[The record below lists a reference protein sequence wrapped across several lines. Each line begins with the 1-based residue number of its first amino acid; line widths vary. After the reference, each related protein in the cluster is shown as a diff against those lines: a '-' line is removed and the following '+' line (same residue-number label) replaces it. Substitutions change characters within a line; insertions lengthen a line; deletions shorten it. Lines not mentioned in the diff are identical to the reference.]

1 MNTDMIMAEYKYGP
15 SSFSI
20 LIFFLLLMI
29 VGLSLL
35 PLLNVQL
42 TPSRSLPRLSVNYR
56 WPDASARVIEQEVTS
71 RLEGLFSSVKGLKEV
86 SSVSSKGYGY
96 INMSF
101 KKTVNLDAA
110 RFEIASLIRQAYP
123 DLPPQ
128 VSFPELSMSAMGQNS
143 SPVLTYTLRASA
155 SPFFIQKYAEDHLVP
170 RLSVIPGVSGVKV
183 YGATPWEWEIRFNSN
198 LVQSLGIHSSEIA
211 GSISD
216 YFRKDFLGQGTVSGM
231 DAGAGSI
238 TGFYLSN
245 GEADTISWRSIAI
258 KKVNNR
264 MILLG
269 DIATINYKEQ
279 QASSYYR
286 INGLNTINLVIY
298 PDDKVNN
305 LRLGKVLKEAADQLS
320 SELPSGYSLLLASDS
335 TQYLNEELAKIGRR
349 TIFSLLILL
358 VFVLLISR
366 QIKYLLLIVI
376 SIIANLVIACIF
388 YYVLGIEIHLYTL
401 AGITISFGM
410 VIDNSIIMID
420 HIRHQG
426 NRKAFLAILAATLT
440 TIGAMCVIFFL
451 KEDQKINMVE
461 FAQVIIVNLT
471 VSMVIALFFI
481 PALMEKFRMGKI
493 IKHISFKRKR
503 RSVRLSHL
511 YGRFI
516 HFGKRFKWA
525 FIILL
530 ILGFGLPVQWL
541 PEKIEKEETWAGW
554 YNKSLGSDWFKEH
567 VKPVAEKALGG
578 SLRLFTE
585 HVFESSYYPEPT
597 RTTLYA
603 RGEMPEGCTVQQL
616 NDAVVLMENFLS
628 KFDEIEQ
635 FQTSISA
642 YNNSMISIQFKPDFE
657 FGSFPYFLKEE
668 ITAKAISLGGMDWAV
683 WGVGRGF
690 SNSLD
695 SGYKNKS
702 IILEGYNYDQLYRF
716 AEQLKASLE
725 ENERVKEVEISGSA
739 GWNAKVL
746 NEYYISFQNLGLG
759 LNEVAINQFYSF
771 LRDKVY
777 KASLPAVYSNNELQP
792 VSLVSDSYGR
802 FNVWDLKNLPVSVN
816 DKQLKLNE
824 LARIDK
830 QKSGNE
836 IYKTNQQYQLVV
848 AYNFIGPEPLS
859 KIVYERHEKELKKV
873 LPLGYSVR
881 ESKWG
886 GWDKKD
892 KGQYMLILL
901 VITIIYFICAIL
913 FESLLQ
919 PLAIIC
925 MIPVS
930 FAGVF
935 LTFYLFD
942 FNFDQGG
949 FASFILLCGI
959 VVNAGLYI
967 INDYNNFCRTR
978 GVKNSQSLYV
988 KAFNHKI
995 YPIFLTII
1003 STVLGLVPFVW
1014 SGQKEVFWFAFA
1026 AGTMGGIIFSILA
1039 LVIYL
1044 PILLKLSDNQ
1054 SVGLI
1059 KEKEFGVGK
1068 KDLSNI

>member
-1 MNTDMIMAEYKYGP
+1 MNKYKYGF
-15 SSFSI
+15 SSFSV
-20 LIFFLLLMI
+20 LIIFLLLMI
-29 VGLSLL
+29 IGLSLL

-42 TPSRSLPRLSVNYR
+42 TPSRSLPNLSVSYS

-71 RLEGLFSSVKGLKEV
+71 KLEGLFSGVRGIKDV
-86 SSVSSKGYGY
+86 SSVSSKGFGY
-96 INMSF
+96 INLSF
-101 KKTVNLDAA
+101 KKNVNLDAV
-110 RFEIASLIRQAYP
+110 RFEVASLIRQAYP

-128 VSFPELSMSAMGQNS
+128 VSFPELSISAMGQNS
-143 SPVLTYTLRASA
+143 NPVLTYTLNGSA
-155 SPFFIQKYAEDHLVP
+155 SPFFIQKYAEEHLVP
-170 RLSVIPGVSGVKV
+170 KLSVIPGVSGVKV
-183 YGATPWEWEIRFNSN
+183 YGATPYEWEIRFDSN
-198 LVQSLGIHSSEIA
+198 KAQLMGIRSSEIA
-211 GSISD
+211 QSIAD
-216 YFRKDFLGQGTVSGM
+216 YFRKDFLGQGTVSGIEENT
-231 DAGAGSI
+231 GTV

-245 GEADTISWRSIAI
+245 SQNDTISWRSIPV
-258 KKVNNR
+258 KKVSNR
-264 MILLG
+264 MIILG
-269 DIATINYKEQ
+269 DIATISYKEQ
-279 QASSYYR
+279 QASSYFR

-305 LRLGKVLKEAADQLS
+305 LKLGKAVKEEAERLKAA
-320 SELPSGYSLLLASDS
+320 LPSGYSLLLANDS
-335 TQYLNEELAKIGRR
+335 TQYLNEELTKIGLR
-349 TIFSLLILL
+349 TVFSLIILL

-366 QIKYLLLIVI
+366 QFKYLLLIVI
-376 SIIANLVIACIF
+376 SIISNLIIACIF

-451 KEDQKINMVE
+451 KEEQKINMVE

-471 VSMVIALFFI
+471 VSMAVSLFFI
-481 PALMEKFRMGKI
+481 PALMEKVNLGR
-493 IKHISFKRKR
+493 SVQQRYFKRMR
-503 RSVRLSHL
+503 RSLRLSRF

-516 HFGKRFKWA
+516 RFGKRFRWA
-525 FIILL
+525 FIVLF

-541 PEKIEKEETWAGW
+541 PEKIQGEESWAKW
-554 YNKSLGSDWFKEH
+554 YNNSLGSPWFNENIR
-567 VKPVAEKALGG
+567 PIAEKSLGG

-585 HVFESSYYPEPT
+585 FVFENSYYPEPE

-635 FQTSISA
+635 YQTSISA
-642 YNNSMISIQFKPDFE
+642 YNNSTITIQFKPDYE

-690 SNSLD
+690 SNSLN

-702 IILEGYNYDQLYRF
+702 VILEGYNYDQLYRY
-716 AEQLKASLE
+716 AELLKSKLE
-725 ENERVKEVEISGSA
+725 ENERVKEVEISGSS
-739 GWNAKVL
+739 GWNAKTL
-746 NEYYISFQNLGLG
+746 NEYYIGFNNQGLE
-759 LNEVAINQFYSF
+759 LNEVAVNQFYSF

-777 KASLPAVYSNNELQP
+777 KSGLSPVYSSNELQP
-792 VSLVSDSYGR
+792 VSLISDSYGR
-802 FNVWDLKNLPVSVN
+802 FNVWDLKNLPVSIN
-816 DKQLKLNE
+816 NKQLKLSNMASIE
-824 LARIDK
+824 KR
-830 QKSGNE
+830 KSGNE
-836 IYKTNQQYQLVV
+836 IHKTNQQYQLVV
-848 AYNFIGPEPLS
+848 AYNFIGPEALS
-859 KIVYERHEKELKKV
+859 QLVYERHEKELKEV

-881 ESKWG
+881 ESRWG

-892 KGQYMLILL
+892 KSQYLLILL
-901 VITIIYFICAIL
+901 VIIIIYFVCSIL
-913 FESLLQ
+913 LESLLQ
-919 PLAIIC
+919 PLAIIF

-930 FAGVF
+930 FIGVF

-967 INDYNNFCRTR
+967 INDYNNFCRAK
-978 GVKNSQSLYV
+978 GMSDSLQLYI

-995 YPIFLTII
+995 IPVFLTII

-1014 SGQKEVFWFAFA
+1014 SGQNEVFWFAFA
-1026 AGTMGGIIFSILA
+1026 AGAMGGLIFSMVAVL
-1039 LVIYL
+1039 IYL
-1044 PILLKLSDNQ
+1044 PLLLKLPA
-1054 SVGLI
+1054 I
-1059 KEKEFGVGK
+1059 KSK
-1068 KDLSNI
+1068 